1 MKREE
6 EICKRYADELAAI
19 AALDRRYYLNPS
31 PALADRKDY
40 AARQAQLEHTRF
52 RFYAELAAFRQQDL
66 RELRRCRSV
75 IRRSRLQPTP
85 TLRD

>member
-40 AARQAQLEHTRF
+40 AVVRLNWNTRVF
-52 RFYAELAAFRQQDL
+52 GFTQSLLHSDNRICANFVVVD
-66 RELRRCRSV
+66 
-75 IRRSRLQPTP
+75 P
-85 TLRD
+85 